1 LINLQNYGLKIFEK
15 SIINITYKGE
25 SIIKTPP
32 SIWSLAAVTG
42 LAPLTLNLIVPSL
55 PSLSIH
61 FEISYASAQ
70 IAISSFIIS
79 MAIGQIFIGPLSDA
93 YGRRSI
99 LMYGIIIFLI
109 GTLICS
115 FSTTIEMLIVGRF
128 IQAFGGVAGVVLG
141 RAIIRDVY
149 SREKSASALG
159 YVTSVM
165 VIAPMI
171 APPVGG
177 FLEDTFG
184 WTSIFYLMFFVGLI
198 LLINIFLNLAE
209 TKTDDRIKGDIKSLM
224 SAFKDLLRLPKFIFY
239 TLTMSCSNS
248 MFFTFLGVAPFLII
262 QELNF
267 TPTQYGFTFMLISFA
282 FMAGS
287 FTTARLSERFGSLR
301 MISYAVFGTIFG
313 SILMLVIF
321 LYGVVNIYIIFGVMM
336 IITYS
341 NGIVIPNIIANIV
354 SIRPKLAGSASGLS
368 GCIQYTLAAISSY
381 VAALLATMGILYM
394 PMQLIILAIVGT
406 CSFYFAEAIKDS

>member
-1 LINLQNYGLKIFEK
+1 MWL
-15 SIINITYKGE
+15 
-25 SIIKTPP
+25 
-32 SIWSLAAVTG
+32 LAAVTG

-61 FEISYASAQ
+61 FDISYASAQ
-70 IAISSFIIS
+70 IAISAFIIS

-115 FSTTIEMLIVGRF
+115 FATTVEALIFGRF

-165 VIAPMI
+165 VIAPMV

-177 FLEDTFG
+177 LLEDIFG
-184 WTSIFYLMFFVGLI
+184 WRSIFYLMFFVGCV
-198 LLINIFLNLAE
+198 LLINIYINLPE
-209 TKTDDRIKGDIKSLM
+209 TKTDNRIKGDIRSLVG
-224 SAFKDLLRLPKFIFY
+224 SFNELLKLPKFIFY
-239 TLTMSCSNS
+239 TITMACSNS
-248 MFFTFLGVAPFLII
+248 MFFTFLGVAPFLVI
-262 QELNF
+262 QKLDF
-267 TPTQYGFTFMLISFA
+267 TPTQYGFTFMLISLA

-287 FTTARLSERFGSLR
+287 FTTARLSERLGSLR
-301 MISYAVFGTIFG
+301 MISYAVFGTIIG
-313 SILMLVIF
+313 SILMLIIF
-321 LYGVVNIYIIFGVMM
+321 LSGVINIYIIFGAMM
-336 IITYS
+336 VITYS

-354 SIRPKLAGSASGLS
+354 SIKPQLAGAASGLS
-368 GCIQYTLAAISSY
+368 GCVQYTLAAISSY
-381 VAALLATMGILYM
+381 VAALLASIDVIYM
-394 PMQLIILAIVGT
+394 PLQLIILALVGT
-406 CSFYFAEAIKDS
+406 CTFYIAEAIK